1 MIDSGVDIVVG
12 VKGDLLAKILNRVAA
27 CELSQYNLSIMNV
40 EFTQGGTP
48 GTVHLTV
55 GLGMMG
61 ALFAEV
67 VYSVTVGVASG
78 RLTVK
83 VEEETVPEFLREPL
97 QSITDG
103 SPYEM
108 DLDDLTGFVTVKEL
122 SVKAVS
128 DSGLLLLGVEL
139 KKGQG
144 ADWNRF
150 HNTYTAGDLLR
161 DSDLWG
167 VYAQK
172 YIIGKVIREVLS
184 SVLAEGSM
192 DNVDGVEVTN
202 IEWPGD
208 RIEVSLRGT
217 YRGCRLFRDI
227 DFWTKAAVTFPIEGS
242 KLFAEAR
249 LHDTWLPEED
259 AIQMG
264 ICSLSSGDIIGSLLT
279 GFVYLF
285 AKLLMDW
292 INMED
297 EVIRKEIIK
306 IRFPEVDSL
315 KIHSAY
321 ATSTGVAVRG
331 GGPSEVGTSQ
341 LYVRNGKI
349 ELTKSIKVPLG
360 YVGHPYGAIYKR
372 TLVDNHGQASLF
384 ICGGEIEH
392 HFNTMRGNF
401 SLMSTD
407 QEGGLGPHQ
416 SFKLDEKMILLPVEG
431 VYDKYSRTYLKMCFN
446 PTDLTE
452 YDTTYEATLVL
463 HTIKAV
469 ADSLGQ
475 VEYVPAE
482 ERIDVTARYSW
493 YNMDMHRIEPHFLI
507 DKATLLLDALVDDL
521 MRDVFEREP
530 WIDIRFPEGTIKE
543 AEIFTQDP
551 WVSSLKVTDANDV
564 TVAESMGALPYKH
577 VTFVMPEGTA
587 FNLMT
592 EGQDDEPLEPLTGH
606 PRRAAVRTLLT
617 VVGYVYIPVHRI
629 QLDKP
634 VKDMRLQCG
643 KLYIEQ
649 NRELL
654 IYDLTVAGD
663 PVLVDRVGVR
673 GPLSFSVLPESVQR
687 QSGEVMGFSASGAFF
702 HGAKSTQAQP
712 LRVPSREKVSI
723 PGVESPFKAEVKG
736 SQWILYGRDGFTLN
750 RVDESGSL
758 EPWAGLTVS
767 RKVYDGAVKG
777 EAVFL
782 ATEDGVEVYDAS
794 RSGTPKQLA
803 TYKTSEPIKRITV
816 KAPNIHAERSQDVL
830 LLTYTQLGKLTP
842 VGSYSRKYRNP
853 RSITT
858 RDQRI
863 EVAGDGKSIIIYR
876 KQTLP
881 PAVAN
886 YREKQTLRPG
896 KEL

>member
-1 MIDSGVDIVVG
+1 MIDSGVDIVLG

-27 CELSQYNLSIMNV
+27 CELSQYNMSIMHV
-40 EFTQGGTP
+40 QFAPGDTQ

-67 VYSVTVGVASG
+67 VYSVTVNLASG
-78 RLTVK
+78 RLTVM
-83 VEEETVPEFLREPL
+83 VEEETVPEFLSERL
-97 QSITDG
+97 QSITEG
-103 SPYEM
+103 SPYELN
-108 DLDDLTGFVTVKEL
+108 LDDLTGFVTVKEL
-122 SVKAVS
+122 GVKAVH

-139 KKGQG
+139 NEGQS
-144 ADWNRF
+144 ADWSRF
-150 HNTYTAGDLLR
+150 HNTYTGSDLLGN
-161 DSDLWG
+161 SDLWG

-184 SVLAEGSM
+184 SVLAEGAM
-192 DNVDGVEVTN
+192 DDVDGVEVTN
-202 IEWPGD
+202 VEWPGD

-217 YRGCRLFRDI
+217 YRGCSLFREI

-242 KLFAEAR
+242 KLYAEAR

-259 AIQMG
+259 KMQMG
-264 ICSLSSGDIIGSLLT
+264 ICSLSNGDIVGSLLT

-285 AKLLMDW
+285 AKFLMDW

-297 EVIRKEIIK
+297 EVIMKEIINL
-306 IRFPEVDSL
+306 RLPEVDSL
-315 KIHSAY
+315 KLNSAS

-341 LYVRNGKI
+341 LYVRNGEI

-384 ICGGEIEH
+384 ICSGEIEH
-392 HFNTMRGNF
+392 HFNTMLGSF

-463 HTIKAV
+463 QTIKAV

-493 YNMDMHRIEPHFLI
+493 YNMDMQRIEPHFLI
-507 DKATLLLDALVDDL
+507 DKATLLLEALVDDL
-521 MRDVFEREP
+521 MMDLFEPGP

-564 TVAESMGALPYKH
+564 TVAESMGVLPYKH
-577 VTFVMPEGTA
+577 VSFVMPEGTA

-592 EGQDDEPLEPLTGH
+592 EGQDAEPLEPLTGR
-606 PRRAAVRTLLT
+606 PRRAAARTLLT
-617 VVGYVYIPVHRI
+617 VVGYAYIPVHRI
-629 QLDKP
+629 QLDNP
-634 VKDMRLQCG
+634 VKEMHLQAE
-643 KLYIEQ
+643 KLYVGQ
-649 NRELL
+649 DRELL
-654 IYDLTVAGD
+654 TYDLTVAED

-687 QSGEVMGFSASGAFF
+687 QTGEVMGFSSSGAFF
-702 HGAKSTQAQP
+702 HGAKSTQVQP
-712 LRVPSREKVSI
+712 VRVPSKAKLTV
-723 PGVESPFKAEVKG
+723 PGVESPFKAEVKKN
-736 SQWILYGRDGFTLN
+736 QWILYGRDGFTVN
-750 RVDESGSL
+750 RVDESGNL
-758 EPWAGLTVS
+758 EPRAGLTVAK
-767 RKVYDGAVKG
+767 KVYDGAVKG
-777 EAVFL
+777 ETVFL

-794 RSGTPKQLA
+794 RSGTPRQLA
-803 TYKTSEPIKRITV
+803 AYKTREPVKRVTV
-816 KAPNIHAERSQDVL
+816 KAPLIHAERSRDVL
-830 LLTYTQLGKLTP
+830 LLTYTQPGKLTP

-853 RSITT
+853 GSITT

-863 EVAGDGKSIIIYR
+863 AVAGDGKSIIIYR

-881 PAVAN
+881 PAVSK
-886 YREKQTLRPG
+886 YRKKPTHRPG